1 MSTNQRGPL
10 VGERLR
16 RGLLVTI
23 SGVWVVNVF
32 AGYLG
37 FQSDP
42 MINGIFTG
50 TVGLLLVAGARNTPT
65 PPPEG
70 D

>member
-1 MSTNQRGPL
+1 MSDL

-23 SGVWVVNVF
+23 SGVWVVNII
-32 AGYLG
+32 AGYFG
-37 FQSDP
+37 FPTDP

-50 TVGLLLVAGARNTPT
+50 TVGLLLIAGARN
-65 PPPEG
+65 PPADKGG